1 VPTYKGRRSIRS
13 TQLKDA
19 SNLMF
24 CGINDRAPPGA
35 LNDKSLS
42 ILGFHLC
49 SFNSTAINR
58 VLRAAALEKER
69 TDRWK
74 NCFFAG
80 RMVLVSASS
89 PTLCGD
95 IVGNRR
101 RHARGYSIR
110 AESNS

>member
-1 VPTYKGRRSIRS
+1 
-13 TQLKDA
+13 
-19 SNLMF
+19 MF
-24 CGINDRAPPGA
+24 CDIKDRALAGA

-58 VLRAAALEKER
+58 VLRAAALERRKGLTGGR
-69 TDRWK
+69 TA
-74 NCFFAG
+74 FAG
-80 RMVLVSASS
+80 RMVLVSAFS
-89 PTLCGD
+89 PTLCSD

-101 RHARGYSIR
+101 RHARGYSVR